1 MTLRSSSLA
10 WGPWGPEEQVSAQ
23 MFFGG
28 CGEVVAG
35 HDENYGV
42 CWQASVERGAG
53 SKARQA
59 RQVDAP
65 GHFQGFLK
73 RCCLGGQLIV
83 TAGGGG
89 WRKPDPDDQVVDSGV
104 YLGLV

>member
-53 SKARQA
+53 S
-59 RQVDAP
+59 
-65 GHFQGFLK
+65 
-73 RCCLGGQLIV
+73 
-83 TAGGGG
+83 
-89 WRKPDPDDQVVDSGV
+89 
-104 YLGLV
+104 